1 MFMMIIILI
10 CLLVIMFFTLISLI
24 RQKKII
30 NILSKRIKQK
40 DKKIIK
46 INKEFRNRLKKE
58 VNNNKIKDEIIYEQ
72 SKIKSMTELITNI
85 AHQWRQPLSIIS
97 TAATAI
103 KLYEKNGMLDIDTV
117 LKKCELIDENVQ
129 YLSNI
134 IESFNEFS
142 KNKRNKEV
150 FRVGQVIQIFLKLSQ
165 SKTDDSN
172 IKVIYN
178 INQDISIYGYKY
190 EIIQILL
197 NILDNS
203 IDAFLKKDIK
213 NRFVFID
220 IDSNERELIINIKDT
235 AGGIQKDII
244 NRIFEPY
251 FTTKHQYQGIGL
263 GLYITYIIIKKIDGE
278 IKVQNE
284 EFKHNLEDRCF
295 KGAKFRVSLPIK

>member
-1 MFMMIIILI
+1 MMIIILI
-10 CLLVIMFFTLISLI
+10 CLLVIMFFTLFSLI

-72 SKIKSMTELITNI
+72 SKLKSMTELITNI

-103 KLYEKNGMLDIDTV
+103 KLYEKSGILDIDTV

-142 KNKRNKEV
+142 KNKKNKEV
-150 FRVGQVIQIFLKLSQ
+150 FRIGQVIQIFLKLSQ

-220 IDSNERELIINIKDT
+220 VDSNESELIINIKDT

>member
-1 MFMMIIILI
+1 MMIIILI
-10 CLLVIMFFTLISLI
+10 CLLVIMFFTLFSLI

-72 SKIKSMTELITNI
+72 SKLKSMTELITNI

-103 KLYEKNGMLDIDTV
+103 KLYEKNGILDIDTV

-142 KNKRNKEV
+142 KNKKNKEV

-213 NRFVFID
+213 TNRFVFID
-220 IDSNERELIINIKDT
+220 VDSNERELIINIKDT